1 VETAVTFA
9 FSLGNVPVCIR
20 VDLQIAT
27 LCREKWNTMMEV
39 EDLQTFVEVADAGGV
54 SPAARRL
61 GVHAARYRR
70 DEIRLRQMKSVIRLP
85 TAL

>member
-1 VETAVTFA
+1 
-9 FSLGNVPVCIR
+9 
-20 VDLQIAT
+20 
-27 LCREKWNTMMEV
+27 MMEV
-39 EDLQTFVEVADAGGV
+39 EDLQTFLEVADAGGV